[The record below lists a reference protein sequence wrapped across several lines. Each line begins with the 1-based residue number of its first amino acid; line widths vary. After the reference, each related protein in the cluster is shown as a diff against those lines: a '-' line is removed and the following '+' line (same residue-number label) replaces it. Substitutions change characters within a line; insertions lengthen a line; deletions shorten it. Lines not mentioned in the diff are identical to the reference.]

1 VFVFFYINVR
11 LFISWF
17 EKCMFIV
24 NYTSMFITVS
34 SQAKGGLL
42 GVTIGNHVFAYV
54 NSLISPGSEY
64 VRYMTLSQL

>member
-1 VFVFFYINVR
+1 
-11 LFISWF
+11 
-17 EKCMFIV
+17 MFIV